1 MRMVCCYTNVH
12 FLHYN
17 IINTFISYIAD
28 DPNQPLILMVDRVR
42 HDLSFFRNVRRFFIL
57 KTCSIIFTI
66 LTIKKSMVRMVKMIY
81 PLSFNV
87 LLTMVII
94 KNPLTILIIMVRR
107 VEDALNNLLLMYV
120 IAGWY

>member
-1 MRMVCCYTNVH
+1 MFYHR
-12 FLHYN
+12 
-17 IINTFISYIAD
+17 
-28 DPNQPLILMVDRVR
+28 
-42 HDLSFFRNVRRFFIL
+42 
-57 KTCSIIFTI
+57 KTI

-107 VEDALNNLLLMYV
+107 IEDALNNLLLMYV